1 MALLPGYL
9 VRRSA
14 HVSLLAV
21 NPASISVSSA
31 LALEVLDLRHSFQ
44 TDAGRLEVLKGLSFT
59 LGAGRVLAIVGPSG
73 SGKSTLLHLL
83 GGLETPTS
91 GELIWGGMSL
101 SGASQEVL
109 AARRALEVGFV
120 FQHHYLL
127 EDLTTLENVGLP
139 GLIAAQPN
147 DARAAQLLQRVGLQ
161 DRANFFPRALSGGER
176 QRAAIARA
184 LLTKPRLI
192 LADEP
197 TGSLDRANADLVFGM
212 LVELARLENTA
223 VVVVTHDESLV
234 SRVDEVIRL
243 EDGQIV

>member
-1 MALLPGYL
+1 
-9 VRRSA
+9 
-14 HVSLLAV
+14 V
-21 NPASISVSSA
+21 NPASNSVPSV
-31 LALEVLDLRHSFQ
+31 LALEVLNLKHSFQ
-44 TDAGRLEVLKGLSFT
+44 TDAGTLEVLKGLSFS
-59 LGAGRVLAIVGPSG
+59 LAAGRVLAIVGPSG

-91 GELIWGGMSL
+91 GELIWGGVGL
-101 SGASQEVL
+101 AGASQEVL
-109 AARRALEVGFV
+109 ASRRALEVGFV

-139 GLIAAQPN
+139 GLIASKPN
-147 DARAAQLLQRVGLQ
+147 DARAMKLLQQVGLQ

-243 EDGQIV
+243 EDGRIV